1 MKDSA
6 VVISVHDELAWV
18 KVIPRVSCC
27 DCSAR
32 ALCAGAKD
40 GEGRIEARN
49 PVQARP
55 GDEVEIE
62 VPETNYHRDL
72 IRIFGL
78 LLVGVLGGLGLGI
91 VLRPF
96 GRLSSPENGLAGLL
110 AALVLTGFGIYR
122 YYRARRN
129 RAAYPVITEITDK
142 GGQHG

>member
-6 VVISVHDELAWV
+6 VVISVRDELARI

-40 GEGRIEARN
+40 SEGRIEARN
-49 PVQARP
+49 PVHARP
-55 GDEVEIE
+55 GDKVEIE

-78 LLVGVLGGLGLGI
+78 LLLAVLGGLVLGL
-91 VLRPF
+91 VLKPF
-96 GRLSSPENGLAGLL
+96 GRFSTPENGLAGLL
-110 AALVLTGFGIYR
+110 GALVLTGFGLYR
-122 YYRARRN
+122 YYRARKN